1 MKNRARRRARGP
13 FRSLWTAAR
22 HRWIIRT
29 GRPPPPPLAIAVV
42 ILGSVGV
49 VAYAGSRLD
58 LDTPPAAAPA
68 PEPVASRLPA
78 LPVIPVEFDGVS
90 LEVYLQAWV
99 PAESRDAFLSSP
111 VLRDKDFARSVHDW
125 MGYWTGPASLW
136 FPDFLERMASL
147 SATVDSALAVH
158 DLPPSLRYLPL
169 IESGYAP
176 GVTSRASAVG
186 LWQLMSPTAR
196 GLGLEVS
203 PLVDERRHV
212 ERSTAAALE
221 YLVDLNDEFESWF
234 ITLAAY
240 NSGPTRVRRILR
252 RHAPGEPRTDSLF
265 WALRH
270 HFAPE
275 TRAFLPK
282 LYGAM
287 WIASNPE
294 PYGFTSPPAER
305 LTFEV
310 VRVPDQTTLD
320 VVAGAAETSYADIV
334 RLNPEFVRGI
344 TPAGRE
350 VTLKVPAGHAHAF
363 EVNYSRLAP
372 ERRVTFVE
380 HVVRPGETLSVIA
393 MRYGIRTAEIQAAN
407 PTVSARRLSV
417 GARLTVPV
425 APEVDTEG

>member
-1 MKNRARRRARGP
+1 M
-13 FRSLWTAAR
+13 
-22 HRWIIRT
+22 RT
-29 GRPPPPPLAIAVV
+29 GRPPPSPGIMAATVAAMLSLGYGAWTLVSGTGPSPRPTVAV
-42 ILGSVGV
+42 LPT
-49 VAYAGSRLD
+49 AL
-58 LDTPPAAAPA
+58 
-68 PEPVASRLPA
+68 PE

-90 LEVYLQAWV
+90 LEVYLQPWLPEDA
-99 PAESRDAFLSSP
+99 RDDFLSSP
-111 VLRDKDFARSVHDW
+111 VLRDRDFARRVHDW

-136 FPDFLERMASL
+136 FPEFLNRMAAL
-147 SATVDSALAVH
+147 GPLVDSALAVH
-158 DLPPSLRYLPL
+158 ELPPSLRYLPL

-186 LWQLMSPTAR
+186 LWQLMAPTAR
-196 GLGLEVS
+196 SLDLEVS
-203 PLVDERRHV
+203 PLIDERRHA

-221 YLVDLNDEFESWF
+221 YLVDLNEEFESWF
-234 ITLAAY
+234 LTLAAY

-252 RHAPGEPRTDSLF
+252 RHAPGQPRTDSLY
-265 WALRH
+265 WALRE

-294 PYGFTSPPAER
+294 PYGFSRPAEGR
-305 LTFEV
+305 LTFEL

-320 VVAGAAETSYADIV
+320 VVAGAAEASYADIV

-350 VTLKVPAGHAHAF
+350 VSLKVPVGHAAAF

-372 ERRVTFVE
+372 ERRVTFVQ
-380 HVVRPGETLSVIA
+380 HVVRSGETLSIIA
-393 MRYGIRTAEIQAAN
+393 LRYGIETAEIRAAN
-407 PTVSARRLSV
+407 PSVSARRLPV

-425 APEVDTEG
+425 VPDVDIER

>member
-1 MKNRARRRARGP
+1 M
-13 FRSLWTAAR
+13 
-22 HRWIIRT
+22 RT
-29 GRPPPPPLAIAVV
+29 GRPPPAPGTVVVAVAATVVLAYGGLRLT
-42 ILGSVGV
+42 LGSDP
-49 VAYAGSRLD
+49 S
-58 LDTPPAAAPA
+58 PA
-68 PEPVASRLPA
+68 PTVDTRPTALPA

-90 LEVYLQAWV
+90 LEVYLQAWL
-99 PAESRDAFLSSP
+99 PAGSRDEFLSSP
-111 VLRDKDFARSVHDW
+111 VLRDRDFARSVHDW

-136 FPDFLERMASL
+136 FPEFLERMAAL
-147 SATVDSALAVH
+147 GATVDSALADH
-158 DLPPSLRYLPL
+158 GLPPSLRYLPL

-186 LWQLMSPTAR
+186 LWQLMAPTAR
-196 GLGLEVS
+196 SLDLEVS
-203 PLVDERRHV
+203 PLVDERRHA
-212 ERSTAAALE
+212 ERSTAAALD

-234 ITLAAY
+234 LTLAAY
-240 NSGPTRVRRILR
+240 NSGPTRVRRLLR
-252 RHAPGEPRTDSLF
+252 QHAPGEPRTDSLF
-265 WALRH
+265 WALRE

-294 PYGFTSPPAER
+294 PYGFAQPSEDR
-305 LTFEV
+305 LRFELV
-310 VRVPDQTTLD
+310 HVPDQTTLD
-320 VVAGAAETSYADIV
+320 VVAGAAEASYADIA

-350 VTLKVPAGHAHAF
+350 VSLKVPVGHADAF

-380 HVVRPGETLSVIA
+380 HVVRSGETLSVIA
-393 MRYGIRTAEIQAAN
+393 QRYGIRTAEIRAAN
-407 PTVSARRLSV
+407 PSVSALRLPV

-425 APEVDTEG
+425 APEVEAER

>member
-1 MKNRARRRARGP
+1 M
-13 FRSLWTAAR
+13 
-22 HRWIIRT
+22 RT
-29 GRPPPPPLAIAVV
+29 GRLPPSPLV
-42 ILGSVGV
+42 V
-49 VAYAGSRLD
+49 VAALLLLVGAGYGGVRLATSPD
-58 LDTPPAAAPA
+58 VVAATGVDVPSS
-68 PEPVASRLPA
+68 PLPA
-78 LPVIPVEFDGVS
+78 LPVIPVGFDGVS

-99 PAESRDAFLSSP
+99 PAASRDEFLTSP

-136 FPDFLERMASL
+136 FPEFLDRMAAL
-147 SATVDSALAVH
+147 GTTVDSALAVH
-158 DLPPSLRYLPL
+158 GLPPSLRYLPL

-176 GVTSRASAVG
+176 GVTSHAAAVG

-212 ERSTAAALE
+212 ERSTAAALD
-221 YLVDLNDEFESWF
+221 YLVDLNAEFESWF
-234 ITLAAY
+234 LTLAAY

-252 RHAPGEPRTDSLF
+252 REAPGEPRTDSLF
-265 WALRH
+265 WALRE

-294 PYGFTSPPAER
+294 PYGFALPRTDR
-305 LTFEV
+305 LAYDLV
-310 VRVPDQTTLD
+310 LIPDQTTLD
-320 VVAGAAETSYADIV
+320 VVAGAAEASYADIV
-334 RLNPEFVRGI
+334 RLNPEYVRGI
-344 TPAGRE
+344 TPADRQ
-350 VTLKVPAGHAHAF
+350 VTLKVPRGHALAF
-363 EVNYSRLAP
+363 ETNYSRLAP

-393 MRYGIRTAEIQAAN
+393 LRYGIRTADIQAAN
-407 PTVSARRLSV
+407 PDVSARRLAV

-425 APEVDTEG
+425 APEVETEG